1 MSKPQYKTG
10 SEWRK
15 WDLHIHTPASFHW
28 NGGKQLSE
36 MNDTEKEQIFKK
48 MLDTINTSDVEVF
61 AMTDYWTFDGYI
73 EFKKYIKAKNLTL
86 NKRVFPGMELR
97 VEAPVDYR
105 LNIQV
110 ILSDELTDQ
119 QLNDFKAKLTI
130 PSISNRSLSDDALRA
145 FAKTLDD
152 SKAKAHGFASPTT
165 LDDTQLLQLGSKTAQ
180 VSKESLCAAA
190 FSAIP
195 PKTGYILLPYDTS
208 DGLKDLDWSKH
219 PHDDNYFMKSAH
231 LFESRSDESID
242 LFLGRETDKNKTFL
256 HNFQKTLGGQPKPVV
271 SGSDAHK
278 IEDYG
283 NYPNGRITWIKADP
297 TFLGL
302 TQVIN
307 EPEERV
313 FVGTMPAKL
322 QAVNDN
328 KAKHIA
334 SIKIAHTT
342 PGTTPAWFDDNLPL
356 NSGLVAIIGKKG
368 SGKSALADVISLCGD
383 SSINPKEYSFL
394 TTAKFKK
401 RSLAKSYEAT
411 LTWLDGQTSKKN
423 LDEAVETI
431 ALERVKYLPQ
441 QYVEHICNEDGV
453 STLFQ
458 EEIDKVIFSYVP
470 DESRLGAQSL
480 SELINIK
487 TESADESLA
496 TKRDELHKL
505 NEQIE
510 AAEEKEM
517 PQYLA
522 AQEKK
527 LEEKQRELK
536 NLEKP
541 KEVKEPT
548 KTVDKTTEAK
558 IKKLNDDIAKVE
570 GEIATA
576 RDALRE
582 TNSNLQKLKK
592 ITDGITAFEDKL
604 SVFIDEQEANAK
616 ELSIDL
622 SKVISLKV
630 SNTVLE
636 TKESELSKRKKEL
649 DAKLEQN
656 NLKSKESLYNK
667 KDTLE
672 AELKKITATLDADQK
687 LYKEYLQALKEYEA
701 KQKAITGKKGDTSL
715 DTIVSLETEI
725 DYVKNKLTGD
735 LQKLYKKRA
744 DTTKK
749 LFETLQQKIEFYKE
763 IYTPLVK
770 LIESEKETQKKSG
783 SILDFTA
790 DILFGK
796 QKFTDDF
803 FTYVNQARDGSF
815 QKTTDGQKMLNTII
829 EKYDF
834 TKATDIPKFLD
845 DVLDHLKNDRTSDAE
860 KIKHVKEQLKKAPTE
875 FYDFLFGLEYLDV
888 KYKILFN
895 EKDLNANEFSP
906 GEKGALLLIFYLLI
920 DKENIPLVIDQP
932 EENLD
937 NESVYTLL
945 VPYIKKAKARRQIIA
960 VTHNP
965 NLAVVCD
972 AEQVICTSM
981 DKKKNEIRYE
991 SGSIED
997 ITINKRIVDILE
1009 GTLPAFTVRD
1019 KKYIRNK
1026 TI

>member
-1 MSKPQYKTG
+1 MSQPQYKTG

-28 NGGKQLSE
+28 NGGKQLTE
-36 MNDTEKEQIFKK
+36 MNDMEKEQAFQK
-48 MLDTINTSDVEVF
+48 MLDTINASDVEVF
-61 AMTDYWTFDGYI
+61 AITDYWTFDGYL
-73 EFKKYIKAKNLTL
+73 EFKKYIKTKKLTL

-110 ILSDELTDQ
+110 LLSDELTEQ
-119 QLNDFKAKLTI
+119 QLKDFKAKLKI
-130 PSISNRSLSDDALRA
+130 GSIGRNLSDDALKD
-145 FAKTLDD
+145 FAKSLDD
-152 SKAKAHGFASPTT
+152 SKAKEHGFASPST
-165 LDDTQLLQLGSKTAQ
+165 LTDLELLQLGAKTAQ
-180 VSKESLCAAA
+180 ITKESLCADA

-208 DGLKDLDWSKH
+208 DGLLKLDWKKH
-219 PHDDNYFMKSAH
+219 PHDDNYFMQSAH

-242 LFLGRETDKNKTFL
+242 LFLGRETNTNKDFL
-256 HNFQKTLGGQPKPVV
+256 HNFQKTIGGKPKPVV
-271 SGSDAHK
+271 SGSDAHR

-283 NYPNGRITWIKADP
+283 NYPSGKITWIKADP

-322 QAVNDN
+322 QVVNDN
-328 KAKHIA
+328 KAKHVA
-334 SIKIAHTT
+334 SIKISHVT
-342 PGTTPAWFDDNLPL
+342 PGTTPAWFDDELPL

-368 SGKSALADVISLCGD
+368 SGKSALADIISLCGD

-394 TTAKFKK
+394 TAAKFKK

-411 LTWLDGQTSKKN
+411 LTWLDGQPAKKN
-423 LDEAVETI
+423 LDDAVEAT

-441 QYVEHICNEDGV
+441 QYVENICNEDGV

-470 DESRLGAQSL
+470 DENRLGAQSL

-505 NEQIE
+505 NEQIA

-548 KTVDKTTEAK
+548 KTVDKATEAK
-558 IKKLNDDIAKVE
+558 IKKLNDGIA
-570 GEIATA
+570 EIETEIVTA
-576 RDALRE
+576 RDTLRD
-582 TNSNLQKLKK
+582 TNSKLQKLKK
-592 ITDGITAFEDKL
+592 INDGIVAFEDKL

-622 SKVISLKV
+622 STVISLKV
-630 SNTVLE
+630 SKNVLQ
-636 TKESELSKRKKEL
+636 TKEDELSAQKKEL
-649 DAKLEQN
+649 DGKLEQGN
-656 NLKSKESLYNK
+656 PKSKDSLYNK
-667 KDTLE
+667 KAKLE
-672 AELKKITATLDADQK
+672 SDLKAITSTLDADQK
-687 LYKEYLQALKEYEA
+687 LYKDYLRALKEYEA
-701 KQKAITGKKGDTSL
+701 KQQVIKGKKGDTSL
-715 DTIVSLETEI
+715 ETIISLEAEI
-725 DYVKNKLTGD
+725 DYVKTKLNSE
-735 LQKLYKKRA
+735 LQKLYKKRS
-744 DTTKK
+744 DITKK

-770 LIESEKETQKKSG
+770 FIESEKETQKKSG

-815 QKTTDGQKMLNTII
+815 QKTTEGQKMLNTII

-834 TKATDIPKFLD
+834 TKATDVAKFVD

-860 KIKHVKEQLKKAPTE
+860 KIKHVKEQLKKTPTE

-997 ITINKRIVDILE
+997 IAINKRIVDILE

-1019 KKYIRNK
+1019 KKYIRSK